1 MNKVILVGNLCKDV
15 EVRVTPSGTS
25 VVRNSIAVKNN
36 FKNSE
41 GEYDTEFIS
50 IVAWRNTAEILKK
63 YTNKGSKILVEGRL
77 TNRTYD
83 KDDGTRGYISE
94 VVTERI
100 ELLGSKQKEDVTP
113 YDFEPQEQEKNY
125 DPFADFGSTVVI
137 DDDFLD

>member
-15 EVRVTPSGTS
+15 EVRVTSSGTS

-41 GEYDTEFIS
+41 GEYD
-50 IVAWRNTAEILKK
+50 
-63 YTNKGSKILVEGRL
+63 
-77 TNRTYD
+77 
-83 KDDGTRGYISE
+83 
-94 VVTERI
+94 TERI